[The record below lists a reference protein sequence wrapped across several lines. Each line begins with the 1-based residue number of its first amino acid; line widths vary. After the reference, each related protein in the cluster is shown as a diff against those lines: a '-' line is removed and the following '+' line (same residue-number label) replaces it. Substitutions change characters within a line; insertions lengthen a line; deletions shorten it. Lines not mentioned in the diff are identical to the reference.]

1 MRNPFVLSVLLSAL
15 ALPALS
21 DQALLSGVPEDDSR
35 FWRGV
40 PSSAGEALSDA
51 GFQIIRA
58 EGNARA
64 LRDALARVLARI
76 DQDETVVIHLSGHF
90 AQANSG
96 TWYLGATAAGT
107 DLAQVGSVGVSLD
120 VILEIAGRVPGGA
133 FLVLGEPERRLSH
146 GVGLRAGIGPMDIP
160 QGVTVLQGP
169 EPDLTRYAASVLYR
183 PGADLDEVLLGQ
195 DAITASGFLPSGHAI
210 VVSDA
215 VPSEPDTSFAQERDF
230 WQSVLRDNTEAA
242 YRDYLQRYPNGVFR
256 GEANARLQDILNDP
270 ARRAEEAEA
279 ALSLSRSERRRIQ
292 ADLTELGFSTRGVD
306 GIFGGGTRAAIRGW
320 QQGQGREVT
329 GFIDAEQVSQLR
341 RQANARREEAA
352 AQAAADDALWDR
364 IGGMDARR
372 RDLRDYLNRYPDG
385 RHAENARSTLQM
397 LNEIRNSRASRAEQD
412 DWIAALR
419 ANTAAS
425 YRAFIAAHP
434 RGVFTAAARARLEEI
449 AGPSRNDAREQER
462 ALNLNP
468 VTRLLVERRL
478 SQLLLSP
485 GSVDGTF
492 TPETR
497 EAISRFQQSRDL
509 TVSGYID
516 QATITKMLAEF
527 GITFRRN

>member
-1 MRNPFVLSVLLSAL
+1 MRNPFILSVFLSAL

-51 GFQIIRA
+51 GFQIILA

-96 TWYLGATAAGT
+96 TLYLVATGTGT

-146 GVGLRAGIGPMDIP
+146 GVGRAGIGPMNIP

-183 PGADLDEVLLGQ
+183 PGADLDEVLFGQ

-215 VPSEPDTSFAQERDF
+215 APSEPDTSFAQERDF

-292 ADLTELGFSTRGVD
+292 ADLTGLASARA
-306 GIFGGGTRAAIRGW
+306 GGW
-320 QQGQGREVT
+320 H
-329 GFIDAEQVSQLR
+329 
-341 RQANARREEAA
+341 
-352 AQAAADDALWDR
+352 LWW
-364 IGGMDARR
+364 
-372 RDLRDYLNRYPDG
+372 
-385 RHAENARSTLQM
+385 RHAGCDPRLAARS
-397 LNEIRNSRASRAEQD
+397 
-412 DWIAALR
+412 
-419 ANTAAS
+419 
-425 YRAFIAAHP
+425 
-434 RGVFTAAARARLEEI
+434 
-449 AGPSRNDAREQER
+449 GP
-462 ALNLNP
+462 
-468 VTRLLVERRL
+468 
-478 SQLLLSP
+478 
-485 GSVDGTF
+485 
-492 TPETR
+492 
-497 EAISRFQQSRDL
+497 
-509 TVSGYID
+509 
-516 QATITKMLAEF
+516 
-527 GITFRRN
+527 